1 MNKIAPVYPISQPNL
16 EEKKL
21 LRWAKTL
28 LDCGATL
35 IQYRE
40 KNRSD
45 REIFHN
51 TEKLQKIFEN
61 YKATLVINDRSD
73 IAFILGLKAVHLGWD
88 DIPPDRA
95 RELLGKNVM
104 LGISTHSYKV
114 AKIAFSF
121 PVNYLAIGP
130 VYETKTKENPHSIV
144 SPITQRKIIK
154 ECPFPTVAIG
164 GITLDNASELYKRG
178 FSSLSAISVFAENPA
193 KKYKEFL
200 RIYKESINLPK

>member
-1 MNKIAPVYPISQPNL
+1 MIKIPPVYPISQPNL

-35 IQYRE
+35 IQYRD

-51 TEKLQKIFEN
+51 AEKLQKLFEN

-95 RELLGKNVM
+95 RELLGKKVI

-130 VYETKTKENPHSIV
+130 VFETKTKENPHQVV
-144 SPITQRKIIK
+144 SPKEQVKIIK

-164 GITLDNASELYKRG
+164 GITLDNALELYKRG
-178 FSSLSAISVFAENPA
+178 FSSLSAISVLAENPA
-193 KKYKEFL
+193 GTFKEFL
-200 RIYKESINLPK
+200 KIHRDSKN